1 MFFSKKE
8 KNRDVEKIKQ
18 AMNELPEEEQNLN
31 EFSEFNDFSEMPQTP
46 EMSEPTYA
54 KRKEYCNDY
63 EVSKLAPQR
72 KEYVEDYDVPKSA
85 PQRKEY
91 TQDYDVQKSAPLF
104 VKVDKYKELLRGVN
118 EIRAYLSST
127 KQVFTI
133 LQDIET
139 IRADALKVLRA
150 TLQRM
155 EKNVVEVDSELLRPR
170 GAEFPDEPSEVTH
183 METSLNELQKQLVD
197 LKRELQQLK

>member
-8 KNRDVEKIKQ
+8 KDKDVEKIKQ
-18 AMNELPEEEQNLN
+18 AMNELPEEEPNLD
-31 EFSEFNDFSEMPQTP
+31 ELSGFNDFSEISETP
-46 EMSEPTYA
+46 EIPEPTYA
-54 KRKEYCNDY
+54 KRKEYVEDY
-63 EVSKLAPQR
+63 NVPKLAPKR
-72 KEYVEDYDVPKSA
+72 EHTEDYNIP
-85 PQRKEY
+85 
-91 TQDYDVQKSAPLF
+91 KSAPLF
-104 VKVDKYKELLRGVN
+104 VKVDKYKELLHGVN

-139 IRADALKVLRA
+139 IRSDALKVLRA

-155 EKNVVEVDSELLRPR
+155 EKSVVEVDSELLRPR

-183 METSLNELQKQLVD
+183 METSLNELQKQLAD

>member
-8 KNRDVEKIKQ
+8 KDKDVEKIKQ
-18 AMNELPEEEQNLN
+18 AMNELPEEEPNLD
-31 EFSEFNDFSEMPQTP
+31 ELSGFTDFSEIQQTP
-46 EMSEPTYA
+46 EMPEPTYA
-54 KRKEYCNDY
+54 KRKEYVENY
-63 EVSKLAPQR
+63 EVPKAPQR
-72 KEYVEDYDVPKSA
+72 KEYSEYDA
-85 PQRKEY
+85 
-91 TQDYDVQKSAPLF
+91 QKSAPLF
-104 VKVDKYKELLRGVN
+104 VKVDKYKELLHGVN

-139 IRADALKVLRA
+139 IRSDALKVLRA

-155 EKNVVEVDSELLRPR
+155 EKSVVEVDSELLRPR